1 MSNVALI
8 PVRGGSKSIPLKN
21 IKPICGKPL
30 VYWTAKAACECS
42 YIDEVYI
49 ATDSDDIRNAVYVFS
64 NEEVEAFAKLKVI
77 DRSAEN
83 SSDTA
88 STESVML
95 EFANKYMFDNIVLI
109 QATSPLLTK
118 DDLDGG
124 FELYNSDNTDS
135 VLSVVRQKRFL
146 WGTDE
151 KGVSYPNNYDVYNRP
166 RRQDFAGYLMENG
179 AFYIISKANLL
190 ESNNRLCGNI
200 KAYIMPE
207 DTAVE
212 IDEPEDFLIL
222 EMLMKKRFGKTSAK
236 FSKNP
241 EIKMVLTDCDGCL
254 TDGGMYYS
262 EKGDELKKFNT
273 RDGVGFKML
282 RERGILTGIV
292 TSEDVDLNRRRAEKL
307 KLDIL
312 EAGCKDKVS
321 AIERIC
327 EEKGIDLQNVCY
339 IGDDINDVG
348 ILKLVGF
355 GCCPSDGMI
364 EAKKAAKF
372 VAKKKGGEGVL
383 REVAELIIYNSSK

>member
-30 VYWTAKAACECS
+30 VYWTAKAACECRF
-42 YIDEVYI
+42 IDEVYI
-49 ATDSDDIRNAVYVFS
+49 ATDSDDIRKAADNFAKEEAGVFK
-64 NEEVEAFAKLKVI
+64 KLKVI

-83 SSDTA
+83 ASDTA

-95 EFANKYMFDNIVLI
+95 EFAEKYSFDNIVLI

-135 VLSVVRQKRFL
+135 VLSVVKQKRFL

-151 KGVSYPNNYDVYNRP
+151 NGVAYPDNYDVYNRP
-166 RRQDFAGYLMENG
+166 RRQDFDGYLMENG
-179 AFYIISKANLL
+179 AFYIISKDNLIK
-190 ESNNRLCGNI
+190 SKNRLCGNI

-222 EMLMKKRFGKTSAK
+222 EMLMKKRFGKTDSTK
-236 FSKNP
+236 P

-262 EKGDELKKFNT
+262 ENGDELKKFNT
-273 RDGVGFKML
+273 KDGMAFKLL
-282 RERGILTGIV
+282 RERGILTGIITGENV
-292 TSEDVDLNRRRAEKL
+292 KLNQRRVDKL
-307 KLDIL
+307 KLDIYVP
-312 EAGCKDKVS
+312 GCTDK
-321 AIERIC
+321 AACLKEIC
-327 EEKGIDLQNVCY
+327 KEKNIAPENVLY
-339 IGDDINDVG
+339 IGDDINDLEA
-348 ILKLVGF
+348 IKLVGY
-355 GCCPSDGMI
+355 GCAPSDAM
-364 EAKKAAKF
+364 ESVKAAAAYITK
-372 VAKKKGGEGVL
+372 AAGGEGVI
-383 REVAELIIYNSSK
+383 REIAERLIFQ